1 MALSTDERSLL
12 TLITKSPEPV
22 GDVRLFPRAES
33 PAPGMNEHHP
43 SHEEWLL
50 RQIEWHSVSVEL
62 WQRDLVR
69 VVVPANGERGDMVE
83 PTEAGRAA
91 LAAY

>member
-12 TLITKSPEPV
+12 TLITKASEPV
-22 GDVRLFPRAES
+22 VMSDFFHELSP

-43 SHEEWLL
+43 GHEAWLL
-50 RQIEWHSVSVEL
+50 RQIEWHSISVGL
-62 WQRDLVR
+62 WQRNLVR
-69 VVVPANGERGDMVE
+69 VVVPANRERGDMVE

-91 LAAY
+91 LAA

>member
-12 TLITKSPEPV
+12 TLITNSPDPV
-22 GDVRLFPRAES
+22 VMSDFFHQLSP

-43 SHEEWLL
+43 GHEEWLL

-91 LAAY
+91 LAA